1 MRLYLLDKLQEFHKD
16 YPHVRLKISNHS
28 TPQAIDADIDL
39 PAFEALVL
47 DNFFFSIGEL
57 FNCNGNVAEQVL
69 ALGCQLNPFVRT
81 DQQFAVK
88 LIFQNIHTAGDVGLV
103 TSEHFCRVGKAF
115 ITGNIIENAVII

>member
-1 MRLYLLDKLQEFHKD
+1 MWIIFVKFLDFIQ
-16 YPHVRLKISNHS
+16 KIQTHGCF
-28 TPQAIDADIDL
+28 TDADIDL
-39 PAFEALVL
+39 PAFEALVF

-69 ALGCQLNPFVRT
+69 ALGCQLNPFVGT

>member
-1 MRLYLLDKLQEFHKD
+1 MFENDHSAARGKMAVRELIVFKHSKELGSMLVMR
-16 YPHVRLKISNHS
+16 
-28 TPQAIDADIDL
+28 
-39 PAFEALVL
+39 
-47 DNFFFSIGEL
+47 
-57 FNCNGNVAEQVL
+57 L
-69 ALGCQLNPFVRT
+69 ALGCQLNPFVGT